1 MAKPDAAN
9 RDSGLV
15 KLIKKL
21 LEGNF
26 RDYEGSDLYD
36 KDYEAIEKYLRRELR
51 KAFRAGR
58 SSMYFEERGDMEA
71 SESIA
76 AKYGVKL

>member
-21 LEGNF
+21 LEDNF

-51 KAFRAGR
+51 KAFRNG
-58 SSMYFEERGDMEA
+58 MEA
-71 SESIA
+71 EWMRVNTIKYGEKKLA
-76 AKYGVKL
+76 ARYGVKL